1 MEKNIPIETPI
12 LEGKEYVFCGGRIK
26 VIGPT
31 KNEMLKVATKIE
43 HSNQVTEHAGYKY
56 VGNIIDVQDKYH
68 PDLSDSIIA
77 SIIIVVEFENKKLL
91 FTGDSTSENIIK
103 AVDKYY
109 PGDEFEVVKLPHHGS
124 PRNISRELI
133 RRLSTNKFIIS
144 TNKALEKVVLFRF
157 AEERKT
163 TELLCNY
170 EWWATGYFTEDDIK
184 KYELKKNDVLFN
196 RTNSPIHVG
205 KTGIYKGEQKAI
217 FAGYLIRINYI
228 AEMIDPDYLCYVM
241 NSEKIRNYG
250 FSVMKKSINQAN
262 ISGELLKQY
271 RIPVPS
277 MAEQKQIV
285 AEIGKIEREIDEG
298 YSKIESLKA
307 LKKKYIKKELFN

>member
-1 MEKNIPIETPI
+1 MKYDSEKCNAKYAYYYLSNNEIPNA
-12 LEGKEYVFCGGRIK
+12 GKYER
-26 VIGPT
+26 
-31 KNEMLKVATKIE
+31 
-43 HSNQVTEHAGYKY
+43 HYKY
-56 VGNIIDVQDKYH
+56 VKNLMIPLPPLSIQKEIVHECEKYDKEIIKIQNANISLQKRTKEIIDAIFSKGYEEKRIQDVSRNTQYGTSNKSKKEGTVAVIRMGNIQNGKIDWS
-68 PDLSDSIIA
+68 DLVYTD
-77 SIIIVVEFENKKLL
+77 N
-91 FTGDSTSENIIK
+91 
-103 AVDKYY
+103 
-109 PGDEFEVVKLPHHGS
+109 
-124 PRNISRELI
+124 
-133 RRLSTNKFIIS
+133 
-144 TNKALEKVVLFRF
+144 
-157 AEERKT
+157 
-163 TELLCNY
+163 
-170 EWWATGYFTEDDIK
+170 EDDIN